1 MNSSQFFTNTTRSFM
16 HSCARSTKPLPAML
30 FSPRT
35 AIAAAITG
43 LLLLSGCAAPPNTA
57 QRGQAPDHT
66 PVAQTTRESATT
78 QGGMMGYIDPETGQ
92 ITDTPRTTKQAPIE
106 LSPELENAMSTS
118 SEGLVEEKSPLPGGG
133 DYIEL
138 KGRFQ
143 SPLIGTQDKDKKINF
158 IHPIHGSTPS
168 KPGIEN
174 EKQ

>member
-1 MNSSQFFTNTTRSFM
+1 
-16 HSCARSTKPLPAML
+16 ML
-30 FSPRT
+30 FSPCT

-43 LLLLSGCAAPPNTA
+43 LLLLSGCAVPPNTA
-57 QRGQAPDHT
+57 QRGQAPDHK

-78 QGGMMGYIDPETGQ
+78 QGGMMGYIDPETGE

-158 IHPIHGSTPS
+158 IHPIHESTSS
-168 KPGIEN
+168 KPGREN